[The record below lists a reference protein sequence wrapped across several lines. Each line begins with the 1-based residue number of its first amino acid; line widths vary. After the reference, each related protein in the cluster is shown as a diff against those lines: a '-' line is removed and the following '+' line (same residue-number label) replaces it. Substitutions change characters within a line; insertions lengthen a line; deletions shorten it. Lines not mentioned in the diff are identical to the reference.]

1 MHNLILIAITMD
13 NVIDE
18 TILYFYRNN
27 IGNCIDMVTKIE
39 LENPMNCGNVNAY
52 RYKFKKF

>member
-1 MHNLILIAITMD
+1 MD
-13 NVIDE
+13 NVIAE